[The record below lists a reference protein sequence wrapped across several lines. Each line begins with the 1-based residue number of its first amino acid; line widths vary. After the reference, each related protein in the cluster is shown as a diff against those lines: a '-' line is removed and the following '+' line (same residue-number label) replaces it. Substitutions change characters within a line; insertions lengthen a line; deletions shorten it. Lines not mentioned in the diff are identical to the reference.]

1 MIIKYI
7 VPNPYY
13 DKEENKDLD
22 WFAYEYIDNIDMIT
36 TYQRKNALG
45 EIFNVVRYSTKPG
58 CSIDIFVEDELYIM
72 NDEGKT
78 IRVIRPHRV
87 IDVEGPKT
95 KEEKASKL
103 GDKSSTNNAFSVHH
117 LLKALSLE
125 GVYRGNRLLEAV
137 SVMAEGKWDH
147 DRIVDESTAPA
158 VPDLYEP
165 ALVDGTIRK
174 DDVFKLFAGHSK
186 YNGCSVI
193 RAIEALAYTGVI
205 APPLPVEEEEELR
218 KLGKFNCIVCMDR
231 SKCATCDK

>member
-13 DKEENKDLD
+13 DGQENKDLD

-45 EIFNVVRYSTKPG
+45 EVFNVVRYSTKPG
-58 CSIDIFVEDELYIM
+58 YSIDIFVEDELYIM

-87 IDVEGPKT
+87 TDVEGPKT

-103 GDKSSTNNAFSVHH
+103 GDKSSTNNAFSVCRF
-117 LLKALSLE
+117 LSALSLE
-125 GVYRGNRLLEAV
+125 GVYRGNHLLEAA
-137 SVMAEGKWDH
+137 SDMAEGKWYN
-147 DRIVDESTAPA
+147 DRIVDESATPGF
-158 VPDLYEP
+158 PDLYEP
-165 ALVDGTIRK
+165 AHTDDTIRK

-186 YNGCSVI
+186 YSGCSVI

-205 APPLPVEEEEELR
+205 APPLPVEEEEKLR
-218 KLGKFNCIVCMDR
+218 KIGHYDCILCLDR